1 MICMGCGYSFIAFI
15 DYMLIFTTGASVLK
29 AKRKYKSNN

>member
-1 MICMGCGYSFIAFI
+1 MICMGCGYSFITFI
-15 DYMLIFTTGASVLK
+15 DYISFFTTGSSVLK